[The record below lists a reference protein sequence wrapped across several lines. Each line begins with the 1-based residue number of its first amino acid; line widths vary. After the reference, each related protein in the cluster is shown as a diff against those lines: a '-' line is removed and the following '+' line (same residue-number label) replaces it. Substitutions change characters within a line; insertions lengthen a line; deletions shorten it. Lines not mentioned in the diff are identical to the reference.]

1 MATEREPVTGRRW
14 VWGAVALLVLAADY
28 ATGPRI
34 HFPILYVLPVALA
47 ARGGSR
53 TAGLLLAAAMPLAR
67 LAFLGPWGVPWRAGE
82 EAANAAVTFLVL
94 GGFAYLA
101 HANALQTR
109 ALRREVKV
117 LRGLLPICS
126 FCKKIRDG
134 EGAWQPLERFI
145 GERSEAEFTHGV
157 CPECIEEHYGQH
169 LRSGRARDPK
179 GRAQDP

>member
-1 MATEREPVTGRRW
+1 MSRIVADEREPATGRRW
-14 VWGAVALLVLAADY
+14 AWAALALLVLAADF

-34 HFPILYVLPVALA
+34 HFPILYVFPVALA
-47 ARGGSR
+47 ARGGLA
-53 TAGLLLAAAMPLAR
+53 AGLFAAAAMPLVR
-67 LAFLGPWGVPWRAGE
+67 LAFLGPWGVPWQVGD
-82 EAANAAVTFLVL
+82 EAANGVVTALVL

-101 HANALQTR
+101 HANARQTR
-109 ALRREVKV
+109 ALEKEVKV

-157 CPECIEEHYGQH
+157 CPECMEEHYGPH
-169 LRSGRARDPK
+169 LRGGRLKDR
-179 GRAQDP
+179 